1 MVNIYILT
9 SDNKVY
15 NKLKGGLN
23 KTSYMDIASYH
34 LNSLDQLID
43 RIDNHQDVDVALISE
58 DIVNVVSYNMIDR
71 EIVKTR
77 NTPYLIINTSEKIL
91 MEAIHS
97 NAQDIILLNN
107 LDIDRAIWSILH
119 SLERNKMI
127 NRLYEDSIEDEL
139 TGLYNR
145 RGFLS
150 LAKDAIRLMD
160 HPSYHILFI
169 DMDKMKGI
177 NDSHGHDVGDN
188 ALKEAARILRT
199 SFREGDVISRYGGD
213 EFIVFV
219 SAINDKAIDNIKNR
233 INENVAGFNQCDT
246 SIYEL
251 GLTIGHAKYHSTKNE
266 SLQQVINRADKD
278 MYTNKMN
285 NLKQGDK

>member
-9 SDNKVY
+9 SDQKVY
-15 NKLKGGLN
+15 DKLKEGLQ
-23 KTSYMDIASYH
+23 KTSYMDIASYQ
-34 LNSLDQLID
+34 LDSIDKLID

-58 DIVNVVSYNMIDR
+58 DIVSQISFNMIDR

-77 NTPYLIINTSEKIL
+77 NIPYLIVNTSEKIL

-107 LDIDRAIWSILH
+107 LDIDRAVWSILH

-127 NRLYEDSIEDEL
+127 NRLYEDSIEDQL

-160 HPSYHILFI
+160 EPSYHILFI
-169 DMDKMKGI
+169 DMDKMKDI
-177 NDSHGHDVGDN
+177 NDEYGHDVGDD
-188 ALKEAARILRT
+188 ALKEASRILRT
-199 SFREGDVISRYGGD
+199 SFREGDIISRYGGD

-219 SAINDKAIDNIKNR
+219 SSIDDVVIENIKNR
-233 INENVAGFNQCDT
+233 IKNSTYQFNKSDSCK
-246 SIYEL
+246 YNL
-251 GLTIGHAKYHSTKNE
+251 GLTIGHAKCDNIKNE

-278 MYTNKMN
+278 MYSNKMKQ
-285 NLKQGDK
+285 LKKRND

>member
-9 SDNKVY
+9 SDNNVY
-15 NKLKGGLN
+15 DKLKEGLN

-34 LNSLDQLID
+34 LDSLDQLMD

-58 DIVNVVSYNMIDR
+58 DIVNIVSYNIIDR

-77 NTPYLIINTSEKIL
+77 NTPYLIVNTSEKIL

-97 NAQDIILLNN
+97 NAQDILLLNN
-107 LDIDRAIWSILH
+107 LDIDRAVWSILH

-145 RGFLS
+145 RGFIS

-160 HPSYHILFI
+160 EPNYHILFI
-169 DMDKMKGI
+169 DMDKMKAI
-177 NDSHGHDVGDN
+177 NDSYGHDVGDN

-219 SAINDKAIDNIKNR
+219 SAINDNAIDNIKDR
-233 INENVAGFNQCDT
+233 IDENIKIFNQNDT
-246 SIYEL
+246 SIYQL
-251 GLTIGHAKYHSTKNE
+251 GLTIGHSKYNSAKKE
-266 SLQQVINRADKD
+266 SLQQVINRADKE
-278 MYTNKMN
+278 MYSNKMN
-285 NLKQGDK
+285 KLN

>member
-9 SDNKVY
+9 SDQKVY
-15 NKLKGGLN
+15 DKLKEGLQ
-23 KTSYMDIASYH
+23 KTSYMDIASYQ
-34 LNSLDQLID
+34 LDSIDKLID

-58 DIVNVVSYNMIDR
+58 DIVSQVSFNMIDR

-77 NTPYLIINTSEKIL
+77 NIPYLIVNTSEKIL

-107 LDIDRAIWSILH
+107 LDIDRAVWSILH

-127 NRLYEDSIEDEL
+127 NRLYEDSIEDQL

-160 HPSYHILFI
+160 EPSYHILFI
-169 DMDKMKGI
+169 DMDKMKDI
-177 NDSHGHDVGDN
+177 NDEYGHDVGDN
-188 ALKEAARILRT
+188 ALKEASRILRT
-199 SFREGDVISRYGGD
+199 SFREGDIISRYGGD

-219 SAINDKAIDNIKNR
+219 SSIKDDVIEDIKDR
-233 INENVAGFNQCDT
+233 IESSACKFNENDN
-246 SIYEL
+246 SKYNL
-251 GLTIGHAKYHSTKNE
+251 GLTIGHAKYDNDEKE

-278 MYTNKMN
+278 MYLNKMEE
-285 NLKQGDK
+285 DR

>member
-9 SDNKVY
+9 SDKSVY
-15 NKLKGGLN
+15 NKLKEGLN

-34 LNSLDQLID
+34 LDSIEQLMN
-43 RIDNHQDVDVALISE
+43 RIDSHQDVDVALISE
-58 DIVNVVSYNMIDR
+58 DIVDIVSYNMIDL
-71 EIVKTR
+71 EIVKAR
-77 NTPYLIINTSEKIL
+77 NTPYLIVNTSEKIL

-127 NRLYEDSIEDEL
+127 NRLYEDSIEDAL

-150 LAKDAIRLMD
+150 LAKDAIRLID
-160 HPSYHILFI
+160 NPSYHILFI
-169 DMDKMKGI
+169 DMDKMKAI
-177 NDSHGHDVGDN
+177 NDSYGHDIGDN

-213 EFIVFV
+213 EFIIFV
-219 SAINDKAIDNIKNR
+219 STVDDKTIDNIKDR
-233 INENVAGFNQCDT
+233 INENVKVFNQSDT
-246 SIYEL
+246 SLYKL
-251 GLTIGHAKYHSTKNE
+251 GLTIGHAKYNNGKKE
-266 SLQQVINRADKD
+266 SLQQVINKADKN
-278 MYTNKMN
+278 MYVNKTNQ
-285 NLKQGDK
+285 LDQD

>member
-9 SDNKVY
+9 SDQKVY
-15 NKLKGGLN
+15 DKLKEGLQ
-23 KTSYMDIASYH
+23 KTSYMDIASYQ
-34 LNSLDQLID
+34 LDSIDKLID

-58 DIVNVVSYNMIDR
+58 DIVSQISFNMIDR

-77 NTPYLIINTSEKIL
+77 NIPYLIVNTSEKIL

-107 LDIDRAIWSILH
+107 LDIDRAVWSILH

-127 NRLYEDSIEDEL
+127 NRLYEDSIEDQL

-160 HPSYHILFI
+160 EPSYHILFI
-169 DMDKMKGI
+169 DMDKMKDI
-177 NDSHGHDVGDN
+177 NDEYGHDVGDN
-188 ALKEAARILRT
+188 ALKEASRILRT
-199 SFREGDVISRYGGD
+199 SFREGDIISRYGGD

-219 SAINDKAIDNIKNR
+219 SSIKDDVVENIKDR
-233 INENVAGFNQCDT
+233 IESSACKFNENDN
-246 SIYEL
+246 SKYNL
-251 GLTIGHAKYHSTKNE
+251 GLTIGHAKYDNDEKE
-266 SLQQVINRADKD
+266 L
-278 MYTNKMN
+278 
-285 NLKQGDK
+285 

>member
-9 SDNKVY
+9 SDKSVY
-15 NKLKGGLN
+15 NKLKEGLN

-34 LNSLDQLID
+34 LDSIEQLMN

-58 DIVNVVSYNMIDR
+58 DIVDIVSYNMIDL

-77 NTPYLIINTSEKIL
+77 NTPYLIVNTSEKIL

-127 NRLYEDSIEDEL
+127 NRLYEDSIEDAL

-150 LAKDAIRLMD
+150 LAKDAIRLID
-160 HPSYHILFI
+160 NPSYHILFI

-177 NDSHGHDVGDN
+177 NDSYGHDIGDN

-213 EFIVFV
+213 EFIIFV
-219 SAINDKAIDNIKNR
+219 STVDDKTIDNIKDR
-233 INENVAGFNQCDT
+233 INENVKAFNQSDT
-246 SIYEL
+246 SIYKL
-251 GLTIGHAKYHSTKNE
+251 GLTIGHAKYDNRKKE
-266 SLQQVINRADKD
+266 SLQQVINKADKN
-278 MYTNKMN
+278 MYANKMN
-285 NLKQGDK
+285 QLD

>member
-9 SDNKVY
+9 SDQKVY
-15 NKLKGGLN
+15 DKLKEGLQ
-23 KTSYMDIASYH
+23 KTSYMDIASYQ
-34 LNSLDQLID
+34 LDSIDKLID

-58 DIVNVVSYNMIDR
+58 DIVSQISFNMIDR

-77 NTPYLIINTSEKIL
+77 NIPYLIVNTSEKIL

-107 LDIDRAIWSILH
+107 LDIDRAVWSILH

-127 NRLYEDSIEDEL
+127 NRLYEDSIEDQL

-160 HPSYHILFI
+160 EPSYHILFI
-169 DMDKMKGI
+169 DMDKMKDI
-177 NDSHGHDVGDN
+177 NDEYGHDVGDN
-188 ALKEAARILRT
+188 ALKEASRILRT
-199 SFREGDVISRYGGD
+199 SFREGDIISRYGGD
-213 EFIVFV
+213 EFVVFV
-219 SAINDKAIDNIKNR
+219 SSIKDDVIENIKDR
-233 INENVAGFNQCDT
+233 IESSACKFNENDN
-246 SIYEL
+246 SKYNL
-251 GLTIGHAKYHSTKNE
+251 GLTIGHAKYDSDEKE

-278 MYTNKMN
+278 MYLNKI
-285 NLKQGDK
+285 DTDR

>member
-9 SDNKVY
+9 SDQKVY
-15 NKLKGGLN
+15 DKLKEGLQ
-23 KTSYMDIASYH
+23 KTSYMDIASYQ
-34 LNSLDQLID
+34 LDSIDKLID

-58 DIVNVVSYNMIDR
+58 DIVSQISFNMIDR
-71 EIVKTR
+71 EIVKAR
-77 NTPYLIINTSEKIL
+77 NIPYLIVNTSEKIL

-107 LDIDRAIWSILH
+107 LDIDRAVWSILH

-127 NRLYEDSIEDEL
+127 NRLYEDSIEDQL

-160 HPSYHILFI
+160 EPSYHILFI
-169 DMDKMKGI
+169 DMDKMKDI
-177 NDSHGHDVGDN
+177 NDEYGHDVGDN
-188 ALKEAARILRT
+188 ALKEASRILRT
-199 SFREGDVISRYGGD
+199 SFREGDIISRYGGD

-219 SAINDKAIDNIKNR
+219 SSIKDDVIEDIKDR
-233 INENVAGFNQCDT
+233 IESSACKFNENDN
-246 SIYEL
+246 SKYNL
-251 GLTIGHAKYHSTKNE
+251 GLTIGHAKYDSDGKE

-278 MYTNKMN
+278 MYLNKI
-285 NLKQGDK
+285 DTDR